1 MIGIESWIAK
11 TSVVSQLCGYVVF
24 KPMMYVVK
32 TCIISISWEY
42 GGFVSTLL
50 PFQLPSIK
58 ESILISRISIIL
70 ENLYFLPYIH
80 SFRKI
85 INYTFSRMSILLEK
99 LRNSRI
105 GEALLD
111 HFIFSRKIVKLR
123 HSADFLKNCYILY
136 SCDVAFPSLY
146 YFYKKIFIR
155 TSRFNFYVKMSQ

>member
-58 ESILISRISIIL
+58 ESILISRISI
-70 ENLYFLPYIH
+70 
-80 SFRKI
+80 
-85 INYTFSRMSILLEK
+85 LLEK

-123 HSADFLKNCYILY
+123 HSADFLKNCYQTILMWRG
-136 SCDVAFPSLY
+136 VPILVLFLQEK
-146 YFYKKIFIR
+146 FYKNIQVQFLCENVPITTK
-155 TSRFNFYVKMSQ
+155 NF